1 MDAIKIENLVKK
13 YGKVKAVN
21 NISLEVKRG
30 ECFAFLGVNGAGKS
44 TTISVICGL
53 NQKDSGKVFIDNV
66 DIDANP
72 SLIKKKIGVVFQNSV
87 LDKKLTVYENLKSR
101 ASLYGIF
108 GGAFDERLKTITR
121 FLKLDDILN
130 CSVEKLSGGQRR
142 RADIARAI
150 IHNPEIL
157 ILDEP
162 TTGLDPATRKLVW
175 KSINE
180 MREKNNLTVFLTTH
194 YMEEAATADHI
205 TIIDKGKIIA
215 SGTPLELKN
224 KFTNDTLYLY
234 NVELKD
240 VKKIG
245 LKYKKIP
252 EGYALELPSLSFI
265 TKMVTEFP
273 ELFIDFE
280 VIKGQMDDVF
290 INATGRE
297 EEK

>member
-53 NQKDSGKVFIDNV
+53 SQKDSGKVFINDV

-108 GGAFDERLKTITR
+108 GNAFDERLKTITR

-130 CSVEKLSGGQRR
+130 RSVEKLSGGQRR

-273 ELFIDFE
+273 ELFTDFE

>member
-53 NQKDSGKVFIDNV
+53 NQKDSGKVFINDV

-72 SLIKKKIGVVFQNSV
+72 SLIKKNIGVVFQNSV

-130 CSVEKLSGGQRR
+130 CSIEKLSGGQRR

-234 NVELKD
+234 NVELND

-273 ELFIDFE
+273 ELFTDFE

>member
-66 DIDANP
+66 DIGTNP
-72 SLIKKKIGVVFQNSV
+72 SLTKKKIGVVFQNSV

-108 GGAFDERLKTITR
+108 GSAFDERLKTITR

-130 CSVEKLSGGQRR
+130 RSVEKLSGGQRR

-175 KSINE
+175 KSIDE

-273 ELFIDFE
+273 ELFTDFE

>member
-1 MDAIKIENLVKK
+1 MDAIKIENLIKR
-13 YGKVKAVN
+13 YGKIKAVD

-30 ECFAFLGVNGAGKS
+30 ECFAFLGINGAGKS

-53 NQKDSGKVFIDNV
+53 SQKDSGKVFINDV
-66 DIDANP
+66 DIDTNP
-72 SLIKKKIGVVFQNSV
+72 LLIKKKIGVVFQNSV
-87 LDKKLTVYENLKSR
+87 LDKKLTVYENLKFR

-108 GGAFDERLKTITR
+108 GNIFSERLKIVT
-121 FLKLDDILN
+121 KLLELSDIIN
-130 CSVEKLSGGQRR
+130 RPVEKLSGGQRR

-150 IHNPEIL
+150 IHDPEIL

-175 KSINE
+175 QSIDE
-180 MREKNNLTVFLTTH
+180 MRKKSGLTVFLTTH

-205 TIIDKGKIIA
+205 TIIDRGKIIA

-224 KFTNDTLYLY
+224 KFTNDTLFLY

-240 VKKIG
+240 VKKTG
-245 LKYKKIP
+245 LKYKKIS
-252 EGYALELPSLSFI
+252 EGYALELPSLSLV
-265 TKMVTEFP
+265 TKMVVDFP
-273 ELFIDFE
+273 ELFTDFE

-290 INATGRE
+290 INATGHE

>member
-1 MDAIKIENLVKK
+1 MDAIKIENLIKR
-13 YGKVKAVN
+13 YGKIKAVDS
-21 NISLEVKRG
+21 ISLEVKHG

-53 NQKDSGKVFIDNV
+53 SQKDSGKVFINDVN
-66 DIDANP
+66 IETNP
-72 SLIKKKIGVVFQNSV
+72 LLIKKKVGVVFQNSV
-87 LDKKLTVYENLKSR
+87 LDKKLTVYENLKFR

-108 GGAFDERLKTITR
+108 GNILSERLKIVT
-121 FLKLDDILN
+121 KLLELSDIIN
-130 CSVEKLSGGQRR
+130 RPVEKLSGGQRR

-150 IHNPEIL
+150 IHDPEIL

-175 KSINE
+175 QSIDE
-180 MREKNNLTVFLTTH
+180 MRKKSGLTVFLTTH

-205 TIIDKGKIIA
+205 AIIDRGKIIA

-224 KFTNDTLYLY
+224 KFTNDTLFLY

-240 VKKIG
+240 VKKTG

-252 EGYALELPSLSFI
+252 EGYALELPSLSLV
-265 TKMVTEFP
+265 TKMVVDFP
-273 ELFIDFE
+273 ELFTDFE

-290 INATGRE
+290 INATGHE